1 MRRNVL
7 EDQKLL
13 VEYSFW
19 LGELPKELARTT
31 LMLRV
36 ANGTNTVLY
45 RLMKLMLR
53 VQETGVESKQQT
65 FTSIGLVAFD
75 DSVGLPASMH
85 QNILDAKDMILA
97 CGGKA
102 EIVPTP
108 FEFEG
113 CDYTEVRLVVYD
125 LPGLRKLDVVKYYSA
140 LSKKCRELNR

>member
-19 LGELPKELARTT
+19 LGELSKELARAI

-45 RLMKLMLR
+45 RLLKLMLR
-53 VQETGVESKQQT
+53 VQETGIESKQQT
-65 FTSIGLVAFD
+65 FTSIGLVAFKD
-75 DSVGLPASMH
+75 AVGLSSTMH
-85 QNILDAKDMILA
+85 QNILDARDMILV

-113 CDYTEVRLVVYD
+113 CNYTEVRLVVYD
-125 LPGLRKLDVVKYYSA
+125 LHGISKDDVVSYYSA
-140 LSKKCRELNR
+140 LTKKYRRLRR